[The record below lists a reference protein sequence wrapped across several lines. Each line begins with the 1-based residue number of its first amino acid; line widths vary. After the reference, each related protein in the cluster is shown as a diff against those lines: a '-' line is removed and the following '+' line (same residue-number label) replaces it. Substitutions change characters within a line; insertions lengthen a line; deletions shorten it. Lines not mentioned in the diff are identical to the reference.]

1 MAKCAKCDGCG
12 KIASGEEGAPWSTWL
27 ALPLGSSAAVLAG
40 IVQPIQCP
48 ECKGKGSIVQM
59 CQGCR
64 FDTLD
69 TQGQQ
74 LCAYF
79 GIPTKVACIHKLTG
93 KYEPPKVAT

>member
-12 KIASGEEGAPWSTWL
+12 KVANSERQEPWSQWL
-27 ALPLGSSAAVLAG
+27 ALPLGSSSAVVVGL
-40 IVQPIQCP
+40 VRPMECP

-69 TQGQQ
+69 TQDQQ

-93 KYEPPKVAT
+93 KYEGLKVKT